1 MAKTL
6 SVNPTRMEL
15 LKLGKKIKLT
25 TKGHKLLKE
34 KLDALIMRFM
44 KLIDKQSELREEV
57 EDYFEEAFN
66 ALMRAQAVSGTL
78 DVRSAALAVKE
89 MPDVKVEQKNIM
101 GVKLPKLEVQEEK
114 RDMSNR
120 GYGPLQTS
128 VAIDEAAGKY
138 ERAIKLVIELAEL
151 ESSVQLLGKEIEKTK
166 RRVNA
171 LEYIMIPRLK
181 ATKKFI
187 SMRLDELERE
197 DLFRLKKIKA
207 RIEEKKK

>member
-15 LKLGKKIKLT
+15 LKLGDKIKLT

-44 KLIDKQSELREEV
+44 KLIDKQSELREQV

-78 DVRSAALAVKE
+78 EVRSAALAVKE
-89 MPDVKVEQKNIM
+89 MSDVKVEQKNVM
-101 GVKLPKLEVQEEK
+101 GVKLPKLEVKEEK
-114 RDMSNR
+114 RDLSNR
-120 GYGPLQTS
+120 GYGPLQIS
-128 VAIDEAAGKY
+128 AAIDEAARRY
-138 ERAIKLVIELAEL
+138 EKATNLVVKLAEL
-151 ESSVQLLGKEIEKTK
+151 ENSIQLLGVEIEKTK

>member
-1 MAKTL
+1 MAKIL
-6 SVNPTRMEL
+6 PVNPTRMEL

-44 KLIDKQSELREEV
+44 KLIEKQSEARKNAES
-57 EDYFEEAFN
+57 YFEDAFSS
-66 ALMRAQAVSGTL
+66 LLRAQAVSGVL
-78 DVRSAALAVKE
+78 DVRSAALAVRDI
-89 MPDVKVEQKNIM
+89 PDVEIDQRNIM
-101 GVKLPKLEVQEEK
+101 GVKLPKLKIPEEE
-114 RDMSNR
+114 RNITNR
-120 GYGPLQTS
+120 GYSPLQVS
-128 VAIDEAAGKY
+128 AVIDEAANKY
-138 ERAIKLVIELAEL
+138 EKATKLVIELAEL
-151 ESSVQLLGKEIEKTK
+151 ESSVQLLGIEIEKTK